1 MLPIA
6 APAAA
11 APAATAPVTA
21 GADPG
26 SGISDAIATVSFSGI
41 SVRLSA
47 AFGAATFLAC
57 SLTWAMVADGPLCVY
72 TACRISES
80 VCEDTFT
87 VPCDFI
93 WTLPPVPDTAFDA
106 SVTVPDAT
114 LDAAGVVPVVSAT
127 AAAPVNAPAVAP
139 APPATTV
146 TTTGFP

>member
-1 MLPIA
+1 
-6 APAAA
+6 
-11 APAATAPVTA
+11 
-21 GADPG
+21 
-26 SGISDAIATVSFSGI
+26 
-41 SVRLSA
+41 
-47 AFGAATFLAC
+47 
-57 SLTWAMVADGPLCVY
+57 MVADGPLCVY

-93 WTLPPVPDTAFDA
+93 WTLLPVPDTTFDASVTVPDTAFDA

-127 AAAPVNAPAVAP
+127 AAAPDNAPAVAP

>member
-1 MLPIA
+1 MLP
-6 APAAA
+6 P
-11 APAATAPVTA
+11 
-21 GADPG
+21 
-26 SGISDAIATVSFSGI
+26 
-41 SVRLSA
+41 
-47 AFGAATFLAC
+47 AFGAAVFLAC
-57 SLTWAMVADGPLCVY
+57 SLTWAIASLVPLCVY

-127 AAAPVNAPAVAP
+127 AAAPDKDVYKRQVL
-139 APPATTV
+139 
-146 TTTGFP
+146 TGYGSF